1 MTTAASPATA
11 EPSDRAATV
20 VPADQADQAEQ
31 ASDRQLDELI
41 IGLLPLLGRFIT
53 QTLRD
58 QDGPSPERIRLLR
71 QLDHGPVRAGEL
83 AHSCLLSPATVSELT
98 ESLVRDGHIHRDAD
112 PNDRR
117 VVMLGLTPT
126 GSRELARVQ
135 QALTD
140 RIVQRLLHLTPA
152 QRSRLFAAL
161 SDLHAAFTDPP
172 TSKEASRHA
181 R

>member
-1 MTTAASPATA
+1 MTSLPPPVAQAH
-11 EPSDRAATV
+11 EPEPPSADR
-20 VPADQADQAEQ
+20 
-31 ASDRQLDELI
+31 LGELI
-41 IGLLPLLGRFIT
+41 IGLLPVLGRFTT

-71 QLDHGPVRAGEL
+71 QLDRGPVRAGEL
-83 AHSCLLSPATVSELT
+83 AQSCLLSPATVSELI
-98 ESLVRDGHIHRDAD
+98 ESLVRDGHVHREDD

-117 VVMLGLTPT
+117 AVVLGLTPG

-135 QALTD
+135 QALTV
-140 RIVQRLLHLTPA
+140 RIVQRLDHLTPE
-152 QRSRLFAAL
+152 QRSRLAAAL

-172 TSKEASRHA
+172 APKEASRHV